1 MSQSLRKLY
10 TIIFVREGTRV
21 LLGYK
26 KRGFGQGRWNGF
38 GGKVESGETVKEGA
52 VRELKEEAG
61 IDVPHQDVEK
71 VADLE
76 FTFEG
81 EKTLMHVHVFL
92 AQAFTGTPTES
103 EEMRPRWFSV
113 DELPF
118 SDMWPDDHMWLP
130 VVLRGG
136 KVRAAFHFRGHN
148 DILSQRVEEVDAF
161 T

>member
-1 MSQSLRKLY
+1 MHSLP
-10 TIIFVREGTRV
+10 ED
-21 LLGYK
+21 
-26 KRGFGQGRWNGF
+26 GRIQLSSFPAGCASF
-38 GGKVESGETVKEGA
+38 YPRTLSCLMK
-52 VRELKEEAG
+52 ELKEEAG

-92 AQAFTGTPTES
+92 VKAFTGTPTES
-103 EEMRPRWFSV
+103 EEMRPRWFSME
-113 DELPF
+113 ELPF
-118 SDMWPDDHMWLP
+118 SDMWPDDPMWLP

-148 DILSQRVEEVDAF
+148 DILSQRIEEVDAF
-161 T
+161 A

>member
-1 MSQSLRKLY
+1 MNNREREKKSNYFVISQTLW
-10 TIIFVREGTRV
+10 IQAGEGRFFDLEKRV
-21 LLGYK
+21 
-26 KRGFGQGRWNGF
+26 
-38 GGKVESGETVKEGA
+38 
-52 VRELKEEAG
+52 ELKEEAG